1 MGDTGNTG
9 TLLRNS
15 LTFSES
21 RATMVAAGPV
31 QDPAESSHGNVTTRL
46 KGRRLVGLVNTAA
59 LSHLQQNGQQ
69 YVANSWRPIF
79 TDKTSRRQT
88 AIGDVDGNGN
98 GDSDKG
104 QSQFLVQ
111 EQVQY
116 SERGECSGCGQTGP
130 HGTLCS
136 RCKYQGWVFD

>member
-59 LSHLQQNGQQ
+59 LSYLQRNWQS
-69 YVANSWRPIF
+69 YVADSWRPLF
-79 TDKTSRRQT
+79 ADETSRRQT
-88 AIGDVDGNGN
+88 AMGDFDCNGNGN
-98 GDSDKG
+98 SSEG
-104 QSQFLVQ
+104 QSQFPAQ
-111 EQVQY
+111 EQVQH

-130 HGTLCS
+130 YGTLCG
-136 RCKYQGWVFD
+136 RCEDQGWIFD